1 MSKKHLVNQNT
12 MSAIIRY
19 MNEVQERIEALRQ
32 KGWTLAAIADEL
44 EVTND
49 AVGKW
54 RAGDRYPKNAKGVF
68 EILDG
73 LLQYGTPP
81 KKRRYK
87 KKLAEEGA
95 DNTDK
100 QPLEVVAGEPDR
112 PLVIGEV
119 EIPCYVLE
127 DETRVLSQ
135 GGFLVALGRSRTPK
149 AGTGGLSNV
158 DELPFFLRSANLRPF
173 ISKELTMST
182 NPILFRLGS
191 GQTAVGYD
199 ALLLPRVCDVYLR
212 ARDTKVLLS
221 SQRHI
226 ARRCELLIRGLAT
239 VGIIALVDEATG
251 YQDIRA
257 RRSLATI
264 LEKFIAKELQ
274 PWTRTFPYE
283 FYQQI
288 FRLKGWPGS
297 DGVKRPSVIGH
308 YTNNFVYE
316 RLAPGLLDEL
326 QTVNPTESNGVR
338 RHRHHQ
344 WFTPELGH
352 PKLKEHLAAV
362 TALMRAASNWAAF
375 ERSVDRA
382 FPKLNEQTVM
392 LLDDD

>member
-1 MSKKHLVNQNT
+1 
-12 MSAIIRY
+12 

-44 EVTND
+44 EVTAD

-54 RAGDRYPKNAKGVF
+54 QGGDRYPENAKGVF

-73 LLQYGTPP
+73 LLHYGTPP
-81 KKRRYK
+81 KMRRYK
-87 KKLAEEGA
+87 KKFAEEAAVG
-95 DNTDK
+95 TGR
-100 QPLEVVAGEPDR
+100 QLLEVVAGQPDR
-112 PLVIGEV
+112 PLIIGDV

-127 DETRVLSQ
+127 DETRVVSQ

-149 AGTGGLSNV
+149 AGTGGLANV
-158 DELPFFLRSANLRPF
+158 DELPFFLRSTNLRPF

-182 NPILFRLGS
+182 NPIYFRLGS
-191 GQTAVGYD
+191 GQTTVGYD
-199 ALLLPRVCDVYLR
+199 ALLLPRVCDVYLKARYAR
-212 ARDTKVLLS
+212 ALRS
-221 SQRHI
+221 SQVHI
-226 ARRCELLIRGLAT
+226 AHRCELLIRGLAT

-251 YQDIRA
+251 YEDIRA

-274 PWTRTFPYE
+274 TWTRTFPYE
-283 FYQQI
+283 FYEQI
-288 FRLKGWPGS
+288 FRLKGWPGP

-316 RLAPGLLDEL
+316 RLAPGLLAEL
-326 QTVNPTESNGVR
+326 QTLNPIYANGVR

-362 TALMRAASNWAAF
+362 TALMRASSNWAAF
-375 ERSVDRA
+375 ERSIDRA